1 MFRLVSLIT
10 CALFVGLTPSVVS
23 AQCHVTVDAVPEVR
37 DAVAEWSRGQLHCN
51 VGLVASVTQEEASWH
66 VVAHDASGRHWE
78 RTVDAARTAAALIVS
93 WAVADESVAAAV
105 PKPSVAPVVSDSSP
119 PSSASAWTVGAAL
132 SAATTSNI
140 LHDVSNT
147 FGYGGQAEILVGKR
161 WWRVGVAYSLLQ
173 PTLQRS
179 EERVRTIT
187 LRVAAELPAG
197 GVRLQ
202 YLAGIG
208 EQVHA
213 GPYAYGTV
221 NEAIASAGAAVAL
234 PVRASLAL
242 RFELGITVPLRASL
256 QRSDIM
262 PIATAGVAWQP

>member
-1 MFRLVSLIT
+1 M
-10 CALFVGLTPSVVS
+10 
-23 AQCHVTVDAVPEVR
+23 
-37 DAVAEWSRGQLHCN
+37 
-51 VGLVASVTQEEASWH
+51 
-66 VVAHDASGRHWE
+66 
-78 RTVDAARTAAALIVS
+78 
-93 WAVADESVAAAV
+93 
-105 PKPSVAPVVSDSSP
+105 
-119 PSSASAWTVGAAL
+119 
-132 SAATTSNI
+132 
-140 LHDVSNT
+140 
-147 FGYGGQAEILVGKR
+147 
-161 WWRVGVAYSLLQ
+161 LQ